1 MIPISGTSALTDWQ
15 GILNSTSTMNTN
27 NVNGYWNETPST
39 TGLNPMGSAPLV
51 NFSPNASGI
60 NSFQAASYAPLSNNN
75 TMTLGEIAKQFKTGT
90 ESESE
95 IEAEEPSNTVKNTT
109 TTATRNSLSTPMSMV
124 NRIIKGDIVSNEE
137 IFSSVDDGL
146 FKDAGLNE
154 STQAEIKGERSKKT
168 GRDEQFGNT
177 PYASVNMKKKG
188 YMEIARYDL
197 PYALKLQ
204 EEDVQRAIKDEETQM
219 EKIEAAATKEAV
231 ATPSSTEVPTIVTE
245 LPTVAVA
252 TTEPAVATPAPAVAT
267 PAPTA
272 TTPAP
277 EPKKQERDLDL
288 ENSQEDRKTAVEAA
302 YQKILGRSVDPAGL
316 KTYTTQLQ
324 RGWSIARLE
333 QDLRRSDEYKD
344 KKK

>member
-252 TTEPAVATPAPAVAT
+252 TPAPAVAT